1 MPEELRDDPYS
12 ISDEYPREIF
22 KLFITRSFNCDGPY
36 GIIKHISTMFFHKNR
51 EDMKD
56 LELLREYKITNALE
70 MRKVMDLIYSKH
82 PILRN
87 STDADQGHVLMN
99 YDSKVAAFILK
110 KLTNLNIPVLSI
122 HDSFIVQ
129 RSHLETLKQVME
141 EAYDYLSIPW
151 AKPPITEKYALITRN
166 ENNIME
172 ETGAVINRLTTQEF
186 DELTTRNRIIRTEE
200 EREHI

>member
-1 MPEELRDDPYS
+1 
-12 ISDEYPREIF
+12 
-22 KLFITRSFNCDGPY
+22 
-36 GIIKHISTMFFHKNR
+36 
-51 EDMKD
+51 
-56 LELLREYKITNALE
+56 
-70 MRKVMDLIYSKH
+70 
-82 PILRN
+82 
-87 STDADQGHVLMN
+87 MN